1 MGGIK
6 HETMVE
12 RLQRLN
18 RILCSHAFVIF
29 RIIFYQNFYFI
40 GSKITYREYIILRRI
55 KIN

>member
-18 RILCSHAFVIF
+18 RILCSYASDLF
-29 RIIFYQNFYFI
+29 RIILYQNFYFI
-40 GSKITYREYIILRRI
+40 GSKITYREYIILRRT
-55 KIN
+55 KN